1 MNTTID
7 VISQGVKAG
16 RSQAELIREM
26 KDRGLTILE
35 AIKTAREV
43 FGISLGEAK
52 SLVCS
57 HSAWKGIAAAGA
69 PLHEEIVKTFEDA
82 AAAPK

>member
-7 VISQGVKAG
+7 TIARGVKAG
-16 RSQAELIREM
+16 RPQAELIREM

-35 AIKTAREV
+35 AIKTAREA

-57 HSAWKGIAAAGA
+57 HPAWKGIAVAGA
-69 PLHEEIVKTFEDA
+69 PLHEEIIKTFEDA
-82 AAAPK
+82 EAAPK